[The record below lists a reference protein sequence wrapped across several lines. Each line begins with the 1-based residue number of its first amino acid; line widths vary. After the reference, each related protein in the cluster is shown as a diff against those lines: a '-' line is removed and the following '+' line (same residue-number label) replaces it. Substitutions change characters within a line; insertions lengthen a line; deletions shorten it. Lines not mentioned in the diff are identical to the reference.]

1 MDGMLGVADETTART
16 DDEALGEVGSK
27 GVAQAPMAD
36 TDTAGTAACEVHAGA
51 SDAEGRG
58 MDASDDFAVF

>member
-1 MDGMLGVADETTART
+1 MGGMLGVADETTART

-36 TDTAGTAACEVHAGA
+36 TDTAGTSACEVHAGA